1 MNQNQNAPFDVH
13 IKSYE
18 EDACRTPVDEYIEQ
32 LTHDTHKGK
41 ILWRHSYFETGYE
54 HTWGRV
60 VIRLTY
66 EVPELG
72 RERFI
77 LSIRKAGNV
86 RAPFTMVAQHVASI
100 HAPDELRN
108 LWQAIRE
115 FIDCEESN
123 LVFRYIDDYMEKYKS
138 SAFSDELV
146 SILEE
151 ACSDI
156 IRLVKEQNQK
166 EK

>member
-1 MNQNQNAPFDVH
+1 MNQNQNASFEVQ

-32 LTHDTHKGK
+32 LTHDTHNGK

-72 RERFI
+72 REKFT

-86 RAPFTMVAQHVASI
+86 RAPFTMVAQHVAST
-100 HAPDELRN
+100 HSPDELRD
-108 LWQAIRE
+108 LWQAIQE
-115 FIDCEESN
+115 YINCEDSN
-123 LVFRYIDDYMEKYKS
+123 LVFNYMDAYMAKSKS
-138 SAFSDELV
+138 SAFSDELS
-146 SILEE
+146 SIVEE
-151 ACSDI
+151 ACRDI
-156 IRLVKEQNQK
+156 INLIKEQN
-166 EK
+166 